1 MARNGGQKIT
11 PKQFNVLELIK
22 KDPSISRKDI
32 AEKLQINESAV
43 QKHLDALRVK
53 GVIKR
58 MGPDKGGYWEVLS
71 PHVLI

>member
-1 MARNGGQKIT
+1 MVRKGGQKIT

-22 KDPSISRKDI
+22 KEPSISRKGI
-32 AEKLQINESAV
+32 AEKLGINESAI
-43 QKHLDALRVK
+43 QKHLDTLREK

-58 MGPDKGGYWEVLS
+58 MGPDKGGHWEVLN